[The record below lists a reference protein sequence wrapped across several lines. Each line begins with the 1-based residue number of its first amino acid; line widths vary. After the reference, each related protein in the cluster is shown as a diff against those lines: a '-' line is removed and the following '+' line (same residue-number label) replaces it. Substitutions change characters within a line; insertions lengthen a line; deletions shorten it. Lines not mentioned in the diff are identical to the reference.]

1 MITIFTRNVHTIHAG
16 HRVQQ
21 VLRQQA
27 TGQWTSAGRSSPVC
41 KVLILDGHFVC
52 TAPRRDGP
60 TLFARTSQLVP
71 RSQKCY
77 NKPSLLDTLPA
88 SVLSAQIKSLGMIT
102 DCFDSHI
109 GAAVMVCNYH
119 TRALRYV
126 RKHLTTETAQTIA
139 CSVISSQVD
148 YCNSLLY
155 GAPVAVIEKLQRAQ
169 NNVAQVICQQ
179 RY

>member
-1 MITIFTRNVHTIHAG
+1 MLVTGFSKSFVNKLLDNG
-16 HRVQQ
+16 HLPVDRVQSARSWSLMVISCAQ
-21 VLRQQA
+21 HHGEM
-27 TGQWTSAGRSSPVC
+27 GQHCLHGPRNWCQGPKSA
-41 KVLILDGHFVC
+41 I
-52 TAPRRDGP
+52 
-60 TLFARTSQLVP
+60 
-71 RSQKCY
+71 
-77 NKPSLLDTLPA
+77 KPSLLDTLPA
-88 SVLSAQIKSLGMIT
+88 SVSSAQIKSLGMIT

-119 TRALRYV
+119 TCALRYV